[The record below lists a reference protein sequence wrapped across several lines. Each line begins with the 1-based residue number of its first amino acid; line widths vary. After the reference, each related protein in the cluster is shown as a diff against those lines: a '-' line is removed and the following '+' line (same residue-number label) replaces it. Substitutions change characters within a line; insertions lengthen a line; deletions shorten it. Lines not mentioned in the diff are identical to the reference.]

1 MIANVVA
8 LLLFFSFGG
17 FFAYKYFYK
26 NENIFS
32 PHPGAPTPVTS
43 VPITPANP
51 LSLPGQ
57 APLPLPPSVTPPADE
72 GVRRVFETIKQAN
85 LTENIDLFM
94 SCYSPAFSGYQ
105 EKRNSTLQTWQEYD
119 MTKLDFTLSNLTVN
133 QNRAEVTVNW
143 QISAFSPGTSQTENF
158 NSNHS
163 VTLLNEG
170 GQWKILNLR

>member
-8 LLLFFSFGG
+8 LLLLFSFGG
-17 FFAYKYFYK
+17 FFVYKYFYK
-26 NENIFS
+26 KENIFS
-32 PHPGAPTPVTS
+32 PNPGLPAVVTS
-43 VPITPANP
+43 GAVIPANP
-51 LSLPGQ
+51 AVVPGQ
-57 APLPLPPSVTPPADE
+57 APLVVPPQADE

-85 LTENIDLFM
+85 LTKNIDLFM
-94 SCYSPAFSGYQ
+94 SCYSPAFPGYQ

-119 MTKLDFTLSNLTVN
+119 MTKLDFTMSNLTVN

-143 QISAFSPGTSQTENF
+143 QISVFSPGTSQTENF